1 MKAVTAYNVIQAL
14 SDDELSKLY
23 KMLGINH
30 PKQKKNQKKKALITI
45 EQAMEDILIMYS
57 NNS

>member
-14 SDDELSKLY
+14 SEDEQSKLY
-23 KMLGINH
+23 KMLGINN
-30 PKQKKNQKKKALITI
+30 PKQRKNRKKKVLITI

-57 NNS
+57 DNS